1 MRWLL
6 PFLMVAVWAPAQDT
20 LPLLERFVTAEE
32 AMADLAALE
41 AWMLATHPAGLT
53 EDSLALQGAMRRASN
68 QLKTG
73 ASTWMFARVVGEA
86 MATWGDSHTGLDWR
100 ALLPEMEATW
110 GRFPG
115 QIALE
120 GGRITVAQS
129 PVIPTGTPIDSVGG
143 WSARAILE
151 NARGMLSSEGFARQP
166 HYRRAE
172 RLWPWLAAVPA
183 PGTPAGVLVVRNDS
197 AEWAVRPKVPASSA
211 NRRDVGISVDFGRTA
226 AVLRIESFN
235 RGSDER
241 YRRVL
246 RRSLRRIRRT
256 SPEGTIIDLRGNS
269 GGSASRMER
278 MARAFL
284 LEPDALVDRIEFR
297 ASEGAE
303 AAFDPD
309 FAEASSRTRTRWAES
324 DRWAAWRIEVDSLV
338 PGSLWEGAMRPLDVP
353 RRPYRGAVAV
363 LVDGGTASTAA
374 HFAVWATNQARFQTF
389 GEPALTGNS
398 GTCAH
403 AVSWTLPASGLP
415 VQCAS
420 MRVWVNRTAGW
431 NSGMWMP
438 NHIAPRMAAEEAA
451 RNWLESR

>member
-6 PFLMVAVWAPAQDT
+6 PLLLVASWAPAQDT
-20 LPLLERFVTAEE
+20 LPLLQRFVTAEE
-32 AMADLAALE
+32 ALTDLAALE
-41 AWMLATHPAGLT
+41 DWMLATHPAGLT
-53 EDSLALQGAMRRASN
+53 DDSLVLQGAIRRASN

-86 MATWGDSHTGLDWR
+86 MAAWGDSHTGLDWR
-100 ALLPEMEATW
+100 TLLPEMEATW

-172 RLWPWLAAVPA
+172 RLWPWIAAVPA
-183 PGTPAGVLVVRNDS
+183 PGAPSGVLVVRNDS
-197 AEWAVRPKVPASSA
+197 AEWAVRPKAAAHATS
-211 NRRDVGISVDFGRTA
+211 RRDVGVSVDLA
-226 AVLRIESFN
+226 SSPAVLRIASFN

-246 RRSLRRIRRT
+246 RRSMRRVHRR
-256 SPEGTIIDLRGNS
+256 SPEGVIIDLRGNS

-278 MARAFL
+278 LARAFL
-284 LEPDALVDRIEFR
+284 VEPDALVDRIEFR
-297 ASEGAE
+297 VSEGAQE
-303 AAFDPD
+303 AFAPD
-309 FAEASSRTRTRWAES
+309 FALAKPRTRSRWAAS
-324 DRWAAWRIEVDSLV
+324 DRWAAWRLEVDSLV
-338 PGSLWEGAMRPLDVP
+338 SGSLWEGTLRPFDAP
-353 RRPYRGAVAV
+353 KRPYRGAVAV

-374 HFAVWATNQARFQTF
+374 HFAVWASNQGHIETF

-398 GTCAH
+398 GTGAH
-403 AVSWTLPASGLP
+403 AVRWTLPASGLP

-420 MRVWVNRTAGW
+420 MRVWVNETAGW
-431 NSGMWMP
+431 NSGAWMP
-438 NHIAPRMAAEEAA
+438 NHIAPRTAAEAAA
-451 RNWLESR
+451 REWLDAR